1 MKRYIEVEAVKERL
15 KGSPIFNHFGEDGL
29 FIREAVL
36 DIIDKFATDHSA
48 DVLEVVRCRDC
59 KYYQEYEPPLDDFDG
74 WCPIH
79 ENDYD
84 RAFYCQYGER
94 REENEG

>member
-1 MKRYIEVEAVKERL
+1 MKRYIDADALTFSRVRIIHPDGTAGGWNAVVM
-15 KGSPIFNHFGEDGL
+15 SSVINNAP
-29 FIREAVL
+29 
-36 DIIDKFATDHSA
+36 TA
-48 DVLEVVRCRDC
+48 DVVEVVRCRDC
-59 KYYQEYEPPLDDFDG
+59 KYYRAYEPPLDDFDG

-94 REENEG
+94 REEKE